1 MLTAIVYFITSII
14 VGLFSYK
21 CFSAGYGK
29 KLKNNFANYLFLSTL
44 FSSISYLVGGV
55 LVLLTVKTLDKSF
68 LEIYNYLARFLFYTS
83 AIFTIQV
90 PLYKSYPNDKR
101 RYIFSFLVGVV
112 GIFLLYYQYFY
123 TNQQPFINDSGLVNW
138 GTDIVLSI
146 GMMVVVP
153 IPWAATS
160 LVFFKEFIKNKL
172 ASPKPFLL
180 GLGFLLIVVGGFF
193 TDNFIN
199 NVILYVLF
207 SATMMVGF
215 LFSLAGMFYEE

>member
-1 MLTAIVYFITSII
+1 
-14 VGLFSYK
+14 
-21 CFSAGYGK
+21 
-29 KLKNNFANYLFLSTL
+29 
-44 FSSISYLVGGV
+44 
-55 LVLLTVKTLDKSF
+55 
-68 LEIYNYLARFLFYTS
+68 
-83 AIFTIQV
+83 
-90 PLYKSYPNDKR
+90 
-101 RYIFSFLVGVV
+101 
-112 GIFLLYYQYFY
+112 
-123 TNQQPFINDSGLVNW
+123 
-138 GTDIVLSI
+138 
-146 GMMVVVP
+146 MMVVVP